1 MLERHRFS
9 LLLSGG
15 GARAA
20 YQVGVLKAITQ
31 LLPRSHSL
39 PFPVICGTSAGAINA
54 TSLACYASCYH
65 LGVRKMEW
73 VWKNFRSEQVYE
85 SDLLSVFGYLLKN
98 QLQGLQTRD
107 TPRRPSSL
115 LDNRPL
121 NQLLR
126 QNMEFN
132 RIDRNIQ
139 RGHLKAISV
148 TASSYSANDSISF
161 FQGDADLSSWQRA
174 KRRGQITQLNVEHL
188 MASSAIPLVF
198 PSVRIE
204 GQYYGDGSIHQLSP
218 LSTPIHLGAEKIL
231 VIGVEQPKPDKQ
243 HQLQHHPSS
252 AMIAGHLLDT
262 IFADTLH
269 SDLERLYRINHT
281 LSLLSDKQRQATHLK
296 PIDCLVINPKVN
308 FNDIAAQYY
317 RRLPKGVRTLMRL
330 IGIRPDSESSLLSY
344 LLFDGPFCQALID
357 QGYQDGLHRLEE
369 ISAFLEI

>member
-20 YQVGVLKAITQ
+20 YQVGVLKAITH

-39 PFPVICGTSAGAINA
+39 PFPIICGTSAGAINA

-73 VWKNFRSEQVYE
+73 VWKNFRSEQVYK
-85 SDLLSVFGYLLKN
+85 SDLTSVFGYLLKN
-98 QLQGLQTRD
+98 QLQGLQTKD
-107 TPRRPSSL
+107 HPRRPTSL
-115 LDNRPL
+115 LDNSPL
-121 NQLLR
+121 NHLLR

-132 RIDRNIQ
+132 RLDRNIQ
-139 RGHLKAISV
+139 RGYLKAISV
-148 TASSYSANDSISF
+148 TASSYSTNDSISF
-161 FQGDADLSSWQRA
+161 FQGASDLQPWRRA
-174 KRRGQITQLNVEHL
+174 KRQGTISQLNVEHL

-198 PSVRIE
+198 PSVRIAE
-204 GQYYGDGSIHQLSP
+204 QYYGDGSIHQLSP

-231 VIGVEQPKPDKQ
+231 VIGVEQPKPDKK

-269 SDLERLYRINHT
+269 ADLERLYRINHT
-281 LSLLSDKQRQATHLK
+281 LSLLSDKQRKATHLK
-296 PIDCLVINPKVN
+296 PIDCLVINPNVN
-308 FNDIAAQYY
+308 FNEIAARYY
-317 RRLPKGVRTLMRL
+317 QRLPRGVRTLMRL

-344 LLFDGPFCQALID
+344 LLFDGPFCQALIQ
-357 QGYQDGLHRLEE
+357 QGYEDGVQRLEE
-369 ISAFLEI
+369 IGAFLEI